1 MKLSQLLGKRFK
13 EKPSDT
19 KLKSHEL
26 LIRGGY
32 MRPVFNGIF
41 SLLPP
46 GKKIVQKIENI
57 VREEMNAIGGQ
68 EVEMPLV
75 QPIELW
81 EESGRCQTIQEELA
95 RLKDRTGH
103 QMVLAMTHEES
114 TVALARTE
122 VGSYKDYPFM
132 VYQFAKKFR
141 DEARPRGGLIRVK
154 EFTMKDA
161 YSFHTNEEDMVAYYE
176 DCAIAYAR
184 IFARSGI
191 PEVIAIQSDNGI
203 MGGKISHEYML
214 LADAGEDTIITCNCG
229 YKANREVA
237 TSIIPT
243 VCSDEAEEP
252 LTPVETPNTK
262 TIDELAAFLNI
273 PATKTCKTLFYR
285 PIDKNEK
292 AIVVMIRGDRD
303 VNEMK
308 LAKILKATPAL
319 ADDETI
325 ENAGSVVGFAS
336 GYGLKDCRIFVDKSV
351 ENEKNLVIGANKI
364 DTHMTGFNLKRDMPE
379 AVIVDVATAAD
390 GDICPC
396 CGKKLVFNRGIEVG
410 NIFQLGDKYSLP
422 MKMTYLD
429 ENNTPQVPIM
439 ACYGIG
445 IGRLMASVAEV
456 RNDDKGPI
464 WPVSIAPWEIEIVTL
479 YPANSND
486 EAHILSEKL
495 YNEMKIKGLDVLW
508 DERRVSPGEKFAD
521 ADLLGAPLQ
530 MVISPRNLEKGEVE
544 VKNRATGE
552 KTFVKVEEALAYAEN
567 FIKTEKEKLM
577 TSAASMKAF
586 Q

>member
-132 VYQFAKKFR
+132 IYQFAKKFR

-161 YSFHTNEEDMVAYYE
+161 YSFHTNEEDMVAYYK

-184 IFARSGI
+184 IFARAGI

-214 LADAGEDTIITCNCG
+214 LTDAGEDTIITCSCG

-237 TSIIPT
+237 TSVIPT
-243 VCSDEAEEP
+243 ICTDEAEEP

-262 TIDELAAFLNI
+262 TIEELATFLNI

-325 ENAGSVVGFAS
+325 ENTGSVVGFAS

-351 ENEKNLVIGANKI
+351 ENEKNLVIGANKP

-379 AVIVDVATAAD
+379 AVIVDVATATN
-390 GDICPC
+390 GDICPV
-396 CGKKLVFNRGIEVG
+396 CGQKLTFNRGIEVG

-429 ENNTPQVPIM
+429 EN
-439 ACYGIG
+439 
-445 IGRLMASVAEV
+445 
-456 RNDDKGPI
+456 
-464 WPVSIAPWEIEIVTL
+464 
-479 YPANSND
+479 
-486 EAHILSEKL
+486 
-495 YNEMKIKGLDVLW
+495 
-508 DERRVSPGEKFAD
+508 
-521 ADLLGAPLQ
+521 
-530 MVISPRNLEKGEVE
+530 
-544 VKNRATGE
+544 
-552 KTFVKVEEALAYAEN
+552 
-567 FIKTEKEKLM
+567 
-577 TSAASMKAF
+577 
-586 Q
+586 